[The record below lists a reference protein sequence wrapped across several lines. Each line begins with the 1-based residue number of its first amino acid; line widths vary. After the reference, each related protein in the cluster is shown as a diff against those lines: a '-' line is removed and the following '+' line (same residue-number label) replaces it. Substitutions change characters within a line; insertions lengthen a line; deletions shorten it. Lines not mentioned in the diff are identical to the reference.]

1 MTRSFR
7 FQLAVRASVAAVVGL
22 VALSV
27 VSLITLRALL
37 DQELNS
43 SILNVASIQAAS
55 LADGPDGAMHFH
67 EWDLTAD
74 EAASVRDLIRYAQ
87 VWDADGR
94 SLLPV
99 YEFRPVAGCGSAG
112 GGIGR

>member
-55 LADGPDGAMHFH
+55 LADGPDGAFDFVDSD
-67 EWDLTAD
+67 DLHTFGRQQYAQPQRRSVSVGLLIAQKFAD
-74 EAASVRDLIRYAQ
+74 EPFA
-87 VWDADGR
+87 
-94 SLLPV
+94 
-99 YEFRPVAGCGSAG
+99 
-112 GGIGR
+112 